1 MHTFQ
6 LLYSQWNNLGSGK
19 KGGQGWGET
28 LVITIVVQ
36 DAGYYPPSL
45 HARSLCTGRRVS
57 VSFYVSLRDL
67 RSNPYN
73 TSVMSLHGNFFETHG
88 NV

>member
-1 MHTFQ
+1 M
-6 LLYSQWNNLGSGK
+6 LLVGVREYTCILFNFFILNGTTWGSGK

-36 DAGYYPPSL
+36 GAGYYPPSL
-45 HARSLCTGRRVS
+45 HARSFCTGRRVS

-67 RSNPYN
+67 RSNP
-73 TSVMSLHGNFFETHG
+73 L
-88 NV
+88 